1 MNVQANYVVQGFLL
15 ALLLPVAGLVVSKF
29 NSDNPTHKE
38 VQAIDHVE
46 SPKPVALPAALIKGK
61 TLFLQKCA
69 SCHHVFK
76 EMTGPALKDFQNR
89 GQWADR
95 DKLHEWIKN
104 PALFMKNDLHTQQ
117 LKVKY
122 ITTMSAFPDIS
133 KEEVNAIA
141 DFIIWNAEN

>member
-1 MNVQANYVVQGFLL
+1 MQANYVVQGFML
-15 ALLLPVAGLVVSKF
+15 ALLVPLVGLVLSKINSHQSTSETVGVSEAN
-29 NSDNPTHKE
+29 NS
-38 VQAIDHVE
+38 QI
-46 SPKPVALPAALIKGK
+46 PASFPSGLNKGK

-69 SCHHVFK
+69 SCHHVFR

-104 PALFMKNDLHTQQ
+104 PALFMKNDLHTKQ

-122 ITTMSAFPDIS
+122 LTTMTAFPEIT
-133 KEEVNAIA
+133 KEDVNAIA
-141 DFIIWNAEN
+141 DYIIWTSEH